1 MMKLNQVAVAVAL
14 AFPMLVS
21 AQSNAELQSQIQ
33 DLKAEINQLKA
44 LFGQG
49 AKAPAP
55 AAVAAPAP
63 VADQLPAVDPEEF
76 NQIKVKVEGM
86 IDQQSAAGIKGL
98 RISGGFDPVYMVN
111 RAKGTSSFAFL
122 NNFVNTNGSGET
134 YSYDNSYFGMAY
146 LDFQKEME
154 DGGTKLRLT
163 LAPSKSA
170 GSNYN
175 WGNIVH
181 EASASIP
188 LSDAQ
193 TRLLVGQMPDVSGYQ
208 PYVNTYA
215 GANNVTS
222 NMLYLGYADY
232 FITKNMLFDF
242 TGITTY
248 TGVGLDLIRGPWE
261 TKLFVVNANS
271 ARNDINNG
279 ACPVGAACSPRP
291 VRSPVFIYNATYAQQ
306 EFWYVE
312 FTGYEGK
319 VANAV
324 LGGTSRL
331 DQFEIDGNFT
341 RGNFSGNLQFTV
353 GRQADAA
360 FNGGNA
366 QWWGV
371 SAMASQRVLPKLTL
385 AARADY
391 LNNQKNGGGIFNLYN
406 NGPAATEGTP
416 AYVGDFMN
424 GFGAG
429 NPNAAGYDASKGA
442 NRYSLSFAATYR
454 LTPNVAL
461 RGEFRHD
468 HASTDAFYYYTDQ
481 TYKKTNDVL
490 GLQTVVNF

>member
-1 MMKLNQVAVAVAL
+1 
-14 AFPMLVS
+14 
-21 AQSNAELQSQIQ
+21 
-33 DLKAEINQLKA
+33 
-44 LFGQG
+44 
-49 AKAPAP
+49 
-55 AAVAAPAP
+55 
-63 VADQLPAVDPEEF
+63 
-76 NQIKVKVEGM
+76 M

-98 RISGGFDPVYMVN
+98 RIAGGFDPVYIAN

-181 EASASIP
+181 EASFSVP
-188 LSDAQ
+188 TTDAQ
-193 TRLLVGQMPDVSGYQ
+193 TRFIGGQMPDVSGYE
-208 PYVNTYA
+208 PYINTYV
-215 GANNVTS
+215 GANSLTS
-222 NMLYLGYADY
+222 NLLYPGYGEY

-242 TGITTY
+242 TAITTY
-248 TGVGLDLIRGPWE
+248 TGVGMDITRGPWE
-261 TKLFVVNANS
+261 TKLILANANS
-271 ARNDINNG
+271 ARNDVNNVN
-279 ACPVGAACSPRP
+279 CPVGVAPSATQCTSSP
-291 VRSPVFIYNATYAQQ
+291 VRSPTLIYNVTYAQD
-306 EFWYVE
+306 EFWGFE

-331 DQFEIDGNFT
+331 DQFEIDGNYTKGDF
-341 RGNFSGNLQFTV
+341 NGNLQFTV

-360 FNGGNA
+360 FNGGNS

-371 SAMASQRVLPKLTL
+371 SALASQRVTPKLTL

-406 NGPAATEGTP
+406 NGPAAVGEGP
-416 AYVGDFMN
+416 AYVGDFVN

-429 NPNAAGYDASKGA
+429 DPNAAGWDANKGA
-442 NRYSLSFAATYR
+442 NRYSLSFSGTYR

-461 RGEFRHD
+461 RTEFRHD
-468 HASTDAFYYYTDQ
+468 HASTAAFYYYGDQ
-481 TYKKTNDVL
+481 SYKKTNDVL